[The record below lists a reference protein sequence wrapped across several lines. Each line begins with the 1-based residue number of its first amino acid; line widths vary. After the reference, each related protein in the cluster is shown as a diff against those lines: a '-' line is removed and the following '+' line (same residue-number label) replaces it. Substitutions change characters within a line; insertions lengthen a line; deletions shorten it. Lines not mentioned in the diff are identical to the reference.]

1 MHSST
6 IMCPFFRT
14 FVGSAP
20 VRMNPNVSMLSSQS
34 TSPSTLR
41 TIVYFKTLVF
51 ILLLS
56 SCDSYSRLLKS
67 NDIPLKLSKAREYYH
82 RGDYYRAQPLL
93 EELNT
98 LFRGSEV
105 AGELQFMS
113 AYTSFHER
121 GYELAS
127 FQFQQLAVNFA
138 GSSRGEEAAFM
149 HAYCL
154 YLNSPEYGL
163 DQKNTES
170 AIEGLQLYINK
181 YPKSIHLADCHR
193 FMDML
198 RDKLEKKAIDRAM
211 LFYKMEDH
219 RAATALL
226 KRTLTDFPDI
236 TQREY
241 LLYLLADSYYKLSVN
256 SILAKQ
262 AERCTATLQAANQL
276 KEEFPDSKY
285 TKSVEKMTREIAALQ
300 SHLNTIPSN

>member
-1 MHSST
+1 MRSKLT
-6 IMCPFFRT
+6 FNTTYLRVIMLLASGCI
-14 FVGSAP
+14 AL
-20 VRMNPNVSMLSSQS
+20 LS
-34 TSPSTLR
+34 
-41 TIVYFKTLVF
+41 
-51 ILLLS
+51 S

-113 AYTSFHER
+113 AYTSYHER

-127 FQFQQLAVNFA
+127 FQFQQLAAAYA

-154 YLNSPEYGL
+154 FLNSPEYGL

-181 YPKSIHLADCHR
+181 YPKSAHIADCHR
-193 FMDML
+193 FMDLL
-198 RDKLEKKAIDRAM
+198 RDKLEKKALDRAM
-211 LFYKMEDH
+211 LFYQMEDH

-236 TQREY
+236 AQREY
-241 LLYLLADSYYKLSVN
+241 LLYLLADSYHKLSVN
-256 SILAKQ
+256 SIQAKQ
-262 AERCTATLQAANQL
+262 AERCTATLQAADQL
-276 KEEFPDSKY
+276 KEEFPESKY
-285 TKSVEKMTREIAALQ
+285 IKSVEKMTREIVALQ
-300 SHLNTIPSN
+300 SRLNSTASN

>member
-1 MHSST
+1 MQLNTPPAPFVMRSISFGFLCVVT
-6 IMCPFFRT
+6 LIM
-14 FVGSAP
+14 A
-20 VRMNPNVSMLSSQS
+20 
-34 TSPSTLR
+34 
-41 TIVYFKTLVF
+41 
-51 ILLLS
+51 

-67 NDIPLKLSKAREYYH
+67 NDTSLKLTKAREYYH
-82 RGDYYRAQPLL
+82 RGDFYRAQPLL

-113 AYTSFHER
+113 AYTSFHEQ

-127 FQFQQLAVNFA
+127 FQFQQLAANFA
-138 GSSRGEEAAFM
+138 GSLRAEEAAFM

-154 YLNSPEYGL
+154 FLNSPEYGL

-181 YPKSIHLADCHR
+181 YPNSKHIADCHR
-193 FMDML
+193 FMDDL
-198 RDKLEKKAIDRAM
+198 RNKLEKKALDRAL

-219 RAATALL
+219 RAASALL

-256 SILAKQ
+256 SIPSKQ
-262 AERCTATLQAANQL
+262 AERCVATLLAAEQL

-285 TKSVEKMTREIAALQ
+285 NKSVEKMTREITLLQ
-300 SHLNTIPSN
+300 SQFNNTAVN